1 MKESKDI
8 RGIYDELMSR
18 YDSITATTV
27 MDIIAGRM
35 DFSFADVNFATDE
48 NTPPQLAEAE
58 DAFKRYNCAIFTA
71 FRGGYPLE
79 ENKARNALL
88 RADLEKAGMAF
99 RPVDGCYREADWEYP
114 CIEYCYFVYDDA
126 VGDANYSFFEKV
138 YQLSAKYD
146 QDSFLYKQGGVNRTA
161 FLVATTDAGR
171 GDLGADIKF
180 AGQLYMDVPDVEA
193 WTDCSDGRFAFR
205 LKGMMLM
212 PTANRKIK
220 LGEGDVFDIDTCT
233 AQGVKEYNPDGIVVL
248 RQECQTHIAELVK
261 AFNNALPLV
270 QHVFNKDGYSR
281 EYIHNVV
288 YAALK
293 KLRDKR
299 CRRIG
304 FHCSATLNGS
314 RAESATIV
322 YETIRQWVGRYNKKL
337 EWIVI
342 VDTYGDYHRVDNAYE

>member
-1 MKESKDI
+1 MNVSKDI
-8 RGIYDELMSR
+8 KGVYKELTLR
-18 YDSITATTV
+18 YNRISSVTIKNLLKGKMKVTSTKDT
-27 MDIIAGRM
+27 
-35 DFSFADVNFATDE
+35 FAADE
-48 NTPPQLAEAE
+48 NTPPRLAEAE
-58 DAFKRYNCAIFTA
+58 DAFKRFNCAIFTA
-71 FRGGYPLE
+71 FRGGFTLE

-88 RADLEKAGMAF
+88 RVDLEKAGMAF

-114 CIEYCYFVYDDA
+114 CIEYCYFVYDA
-126 VGDANYSFFEKV
+126 VGTESYSFFEKV

-146 QDSFLYKQGGVNRTA
+146 QDSFLYKRGGVNRTA

-248 RQECQTHIAELVK
+248 RQECQTNIAESVK

-270 QHVFNKDGYSR
+270 QHVFNKDCYPQ

-293 KLRDKR
+293 RLRDKK

-304 FHCSATLNGS
+304 FHCTASLNGS
-314 RAESATIV
+314 RAECAALV
-322 YETIRQWVGRYNKKL
+322 YETIRQWVGRYNKKI

-342 VDTYGDYHRVDNAYE
+342 VDTCGDYHRVDNTYE